1 MSFRMGGGEQ
11 GWGCPSGFRR
21 DGFGCR
27 WRSQDYSDQTLGECV
42 QKGHKVPEELCWGT
56 PGCRT
61 WPKFMSEQV
70 RGELKGSG
78 DQEPKKKTTSFL
90 KEGLGWEECRGVLWD
105 EAGRVGR
112 TSWVGLGGMLIC
124 SRAEG

>member
-1 MSFRMGGGEQ
+1 
-11 GWGCPSGFRR
+11 
-21 DGFGCR
+21 
-27 WRSQDYSDQTLGECV
+27 
-42 QKGHKVPEELCWGT
+42 
-56 PGCRT
+56 
-61 WPKFMSEQV
+61 MSEQV

-90 KEGLGWEECRGVLWD
+90 KEGLGWEECRGVMWD